1 MSQTASSVPTGSA
14 QVPGPDAAD
23 QPGQLMRA
31 EIHEQPTVWTR
42 LLDEGRDAVTRAA
55 ATFRAAEPTQVVL
68 LARGSSDNAAIYG
81 QYLMQIGL
89 HLPAALATP
98 SVHTIYGSPVF
109 PPGACVLAVSQSGA
123 SADLVQTLA
132 AARQA
137 GCLTL
142 SMTNDPA
149 SPLAA
154 GADAHIPLLA
164 GPERSVAAT
173 KTYTSEL
180 LALWMFTRVVGNGQP
195 DAPEL
200 AALGEQV
207 LARAD
212 TACRAL
218 AERLAGVRRL
228 LAVGRGYAYP
238 SAREAALKLMETSY
252 VMTQGLS
259 AADAEHGPVAVL
271 DPQTPLLAFASQG
284 PGTASMA
291 SVVAAAR
298 AAGAPVEVIGD
309 GTLTGDSLPALLP
322 ADVPPDLAPLLEI
335 LPAQLLALELAVLGG
350 NDPDRPR
357 GLSKVTSTI

>member
-1 MSQTASSVPTGSA
+1 MPQGATAGPAEAPDPAGA
-14 QVPGPDAAD
+14 DRPGR
-23 QPGQLMRA
+23 LMRA
-31 EIHEQPTVWTR
+31 EIHEQPAAWTR
-42 LLDEGRDAVTRAA
+42 LQDEGRDAVVRAA
-55 ATFRAAEPTQVVL
+55 ATFRAAAPTQVVL
-68 LARGSSDNAAIYG
+68 LARGSSDNAAIYA

-98 SVHTIYGSPVF
+98 SVHTLYGTPVF

-142 SMTNDPA
+142 SITNDPA

-180 LALWMFTRVVGNGQP
+180 LALWMFTRAVGGRQP

-200 AALGEQV
+200 AAFGEQV
-207 LARAD
+207 LESAD
-212 TACRAL
+212 SACRRL
-218 AERLAGVRRL
+218 AERLTGVRRL
-228 LAVGRGYAYP
+228 LAVGRGYGFA

-284 PGTASMA
+284 PGTPSMA

-309 GTLTGDSLPALLP
+309 GTLAGDSLPALLP

-357 GLSKVTSTI
+357 GLSKVTSTV

>member
-1 MSQTASSVPTGSA
+1 
-14 QVPGPDAAD
+14 
-23 QPGQLMRA
+23 MRA
-31 EIHEQPTVWTR
+31 EIHEQPAVWTR
-42 LLDEGRDAVTRAA
+42 LLDEGQDAVARAA
-55 ATFRAAEPTQVVL
+55 AIFRAAEPTQVVL

-89 HLPAALATP
+89 HLPTALATP
-98 SVHTIYGSPVF
+98 SVHTLYGSPVF

-137 GCLTL
+137 GCLTV
-142 SMTNDPA
+142 SITNAPE

-173 KTYTSEL
+173 KTYTGEL
-180 LALWMFTRVVGNGQP
+180 LALWMFTRVVGGRQP
-195 DAPEL
+195 EAPEL

-207 LARAD
+207 LESAD
-212 TACRAL
+212 AACRLL
-218 AERLAGVRRL
+218 AERLTGIRRL
-228 LAVGRGYAYP
+228 LAVGRGYAFA

-309 GTLTGDSLPALLP
+309 GTLAGDSLPALLP
-322 ADVPPDLAPLLEI
+322 ADVPPALVPLLEI

-357 GLSKVTSTI
+357 GLSKVTSTV

>member
-1 MSQTASSVPTGSA
+1 
-14 QVPGPDAAD
+14 
-23 QPGQLMRA
+23 MRA
-31 EIHEQPTVWTR
+31 EIHEQPAVWTR
-42 LLDEGRDAVTRAA
+42 LLDEGQAAAARAA
-55 ATFRAAEPTQVVL
+55 AVFRAAEPTQVVL

-89 HLPAALATP
+89 QLPSALATP
-98 SVHTIYGSPVF
+98 SVHTLYGSPVF

-137 GCLTL
+137 GCLTV
-142 SMTNDPA
+142 SITNDPE

-180 LALWMFTRVVGNGQP
+180 LALWMFSRLVGGRRP
-195 DAPEL
+195 EAPEL

-207 LARAD
+207 LDRAG
-212 TACRAL
+212 AECQL
-218 AERLAGVRRL
+218 WAERLTGVRRL
-228 LAVGRGYAYP
+228 LAVGRGYAFA

-252 VMTQGLS
+252 LMTQGLS

-284 PGTASMA
+284 PGTSSMA
-291 SVVAAAR
+291 SVVATAR

-309 GTLTGDSLPALLP
+309 GTLPGDSLPALLP
-322 ADVPPDLAPLLEI
+322 ADVPADLAPLLEI
-335 LPAQLLALELAVLGG
+335 LPAQLLALELAVSRGH
-350 NDPDRPR
+350 DPDRPR
-357 GLSKVTSTI
+357 GLSKVTSTV